1 MIICQSKPDE
11 GVADRADLCRRFA
24 TKFVVSMNRSTQF
37 LMHCSTEDPN
47 LFPGEVT
54 QKSKHSS
61 VSSLTVAWNF
71 CFCCSLCKDKT
82 NENVINGM
90 IYLNQAKIIFILF
103 VWIASRLKFEKQK
116 INSLPPG
123 SRNLQAVIPYKHYF
137 KVALQIY
144 VL

>member
-1 MIICQSKPDE
+1 MIFQSKPDE

-82 NENVINGM
+82 NENVIKLNGR
-90 IYLNQAKIIFILF
+90 IYLNYHRPMYYDYHTWVFYDVIIQVAIWLGFDF
-103 VWIASRLKFEKQK
+103 WID
-116 INSLPPG
+116 
-123 SRNLQAVIPYKHYF
+123 
-137 KVALQIY
+137 ALNTK
-144 VL
+144 L